1 MSNTLYKFTAMGR
14 VLRSATLLTVLLLPT
29 LGAGYCALM
38 HDSCS
43 QGNMSGLAVGMADC
57 CLSCFDAALTE
68 TTIKSPIR
76 IYAPDHHGVQ
86 AWLPISVN
94 LDMTFR
100 ISTFHPDIG
109 FDTGPPI
116 SPPPLS
122 VLRI

>member
-1 MSNTLYKFTAMGR
+1 MTSTLYKFTAMGR

-43 QGNMSGLAVGMADC
+43 QGKMAEVGVETSDC
-57 CLSCFDAALTE
+57 CLSCFDAAVKE
-68 TTIKSPIR
+68 AIIKSSVR
-76 IYAPDHHGVQ
+76 IYTPDHHGVQ

-94 LDMTFR
+94 LDITLR
-100 ISTFHPDIG
+100 ISTFHPDSG
-109 FDTGPPI
+109 FDTGPPL

-122 VLRI
+122 ALRI